1 MKRYE
6 VWVNFSGC
14 EKYVVEA
21 ESPAEAREIA
31 MEKADAFDCDCWD
44 YDADDVYEIDEED

>member
-31 MEKADAFDCDCWD
+31 VEKADVFDCDTWD
-44 YDADDVYEIDEED
+44 YDAEDPYEIDEED